1 VEKLIEVVYQ
11 RFQSLQIEPLTPSR
25 LESLVRSARRT
36 YDIDF
41 CQRTISKLSP
51 SCRTAIDALLCTS
64 CSTTTDSEGDSQAQ
78 ASLFHYLN
86 SSPGRVSLN
95 SLLSEISKLQHLR
108 RIELPDD
115 LFTDISA
122 QVLQTYAARAAM
134 EYPSHLRAH
143 PEPIRYT
150 LVAAFCWLKSLDVT
164 DNLVDL
170 LISCP
175 VNWLRL
181 SSNLKPPIKTSQ
193 TSN

>member
-1 VEKLIEVVYQ
+1 
-11 RFQSLQIEPLTPSR
+11 
-25 LESLVRSARRT
+25 
-36 YDIDF
+36 
-41 CQRTISKLSP
+41 
-51 SCRTAIDALLCTS
+51 
-64 CSTTTDSEGDSQAQ
+64 
-78 ASLFHYLN
+78 LFHYLN

-143 PEPIRYT
+143 PDPIRYT
-150 LVAAFCWLKSLDVT
+150 LVAAFCWLKSQEVT

-170 LISCP
+170 LIQMIHGLGTRATKKVDTELIQDLKRVTGKHNILYNLASVMMRKFP
-175 VNWLRL
+175 WKEL
-181 SSNLKPPIKTSQ
+181 SRVVGRKS
-193 TSN
+193 